1 MTCADRM
8 SRGSGVEARRS
19 QAACGALSPL
29 KQDVME
35 EEQERREERTSDTS
49 LSSQSTAAIVR
60 IRSIVVV
67 VDDDTSTRLLP
78 RSARSILSQAN
89 TRCPYLPTRDV
100 FAQESLCGGSE
111 RGRWERGAAGGWDC
125 VCERL
130 GLL

>member
-67 VDDDTSTRLLP
+67 VDSTASSIRQIHPIAGKHSLP
-78 RSARSILSQAN
+78 LSADARRVCAGITLWRQ
-89 TRCPYLPTRDV
+89 RER
-100 FAQESLCGGSE
+100 EMGE
-111 RGRWERGAAGGWDC
+111 RGCW
-125 VCERL
+125 RL
-130 GLL
+130 GLRLRTTGTALKS